1 MKMSMENPGSAPEQE
16 VGPEADD
23 AEKIRELIS
32 LFEARRAQDGRVD
45 PLDDE
50 ATLAAAAKAIEAE
63 RAKFGISP
71 PGRRADGY
79 RDAA

>member
-1 MKMSMENPGSAPEQE
+1 MNPDEAPEQE
-16 VGPEADD
+16 SAPEVDD
-23 AEKIRELIS
+23 AAKIKQLIS
-32 LFEARRAQDGRVD
+32 LFEARRAQDGKID

-50 ATLAAAAKAIEAE
+50 ATLAAAAKEIEAE
-63 RAKFGISP
+63 RTKFGISP